1 MLRYF
6 SAAALF
12 LLASCTH
19 PPKPAPQNPS
29 PMVEF
34 TRAHERLQQVAIAGE
49 QFKVEHAEI
58 LITPRAAAAGEAD
71 VLIHFHGASWV
82 PFQAAAG
89 RQLVVAVV
97 NIGQG
102 GGAYDAA
109 FREPAALESLLAAI
123 RARIRIRRVYLSGFS
138 AGYGAVRA
146 ILRNGE
152 GPSPGPSDH
161 PLPIGEG
168 QIPAVPL
175 PPGEGAAKRR
185 VRVDGILLLDG
196 LHTSYVDDRKVDPAA
211 MQPFLDFAR
220 DAVVGRKRFV
230 FSHSEI
236 FPGTFASTTETSD
249 YLIQQLGL
257 KRTPVV
263 RWGPRGMQQI
273 SEVHVGGLTIL
284 GFAGNSAPDH
294 IDQFHSM
301 PEFLELLFEGGP
313 P

>member
-1 MLRYF
+1 MFRYLWVP
-6 SAAALF
+6 SLLF
-12 LLASCTH
+12 LTDCTH

-34 TRAHERLQQVAIAGE
+34 TRAHERLQKTTIEGE
-49 QFKVEHAEI
+49 QFKVDRAEV
-58 LITPRAAAAGEAD
+58 LITPRAATAGEAD
-71 VLIHFHGASWV
+71 VLIHFHGASWL

-89 RQLVVAVV
+89 RALVVAAV
-97 NIGQG
+97 NVGQG
-102 GGAYDAA
+102 GNAYDQA
-109 FREPAALESLLAAI
+109 FSDPAALETLLAAI
-123 RARIRIRRVYLSGFS
+123 RARIRIRRLYLSGFS

-146 ILRNGE
+146 ILRNHA
-152 GPSPGPSDH
+152 P
-161 PLPIGEG
+161 
-168 QIPAVPL
+168 
-175 PPGEGAAKRR
+175 
-185 VRVDGILLLDG
+185 VDGVLLLDG
-196 LHTSYVDDRKVDPAA
+196 LHTSYVGDRKVDPVA
-211 MQPFLDFAR
+211 MQPFLDYAR
-220 DAVVGRKRFV
+220 AAMAGEKRFI
-230 FSHSEI
+230 FTHSEI

-273 SEVHVGGLTIL
+273 SELHTGGLTIL

-301 PEFLELLFEGGP
+301 PEFLQLLFEGGP